1 MDLIDFKLVENLY
14 KRYRFMSQ
22 ESLVDE
28 VVELAYKHQKI
39 SEVIEDFD
47 RGAYSSVMFKVKRGL
62 DENTPITL
70 KDRVVAFW
78 EWLFAKRAVD
88 YVRSGMLQ
96 TGVYESK
103 KLTFWERVK
112 SWFKKSSIL
121 DPKEQY
127 TAQEL
132 KKVSKGI
139 KQAVLK

>member
-78 EWLFAKRAVD
+78 E
-88 YVRSGMLQ
+88 
-96 TGVYESK
+96 
-103 KLTFWERVK
+103 RVK

-127 TAQEL
+127 TSQEL
-132 KKVSKGI
+132 KKVSNGI